1 MFPFLPIIE
10 KKGLTLCCI
19 VEMLINILGKK
30 LSIPHVQRLHMWDRQ
45 ITVAVMTNLGCTK
58 YAIRC
63 VYQLVKEA
71 HCAFFYSY
79 VHGRV
84 SYRHYIEVT
93 QGGIFISYGTE
104 YEIWSVCGPVGHTEY
119 RGTDYEQ
126 LHHVFRGKKVISIFL
141 KKYCSIRTKKLHK
154 YVF

>member
-1 MFPFLPIIE
+1 
-10 KKGLTLCCI
+10 
-19 VEMLINILGKK
+19 
-30 LSIPHVQRLHMWDRQ
+30 
-45 ITVAVMTNLGCTK
+45 MTNLGCTK

-141 KKYCSIRTKKLHK
+141 KKYCSIRTKKLPKVMVRKQNKILYVVLIDFKELK
-154 YVF
+154 YSQLIVYCFI